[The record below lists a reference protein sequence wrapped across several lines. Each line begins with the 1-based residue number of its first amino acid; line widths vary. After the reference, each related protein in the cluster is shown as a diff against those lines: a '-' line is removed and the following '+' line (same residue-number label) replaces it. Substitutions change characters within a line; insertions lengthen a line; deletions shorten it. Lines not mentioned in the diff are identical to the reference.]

1 MARPRTYKVS
11 LSEEEYSTLK
21 KISRCKKTS
30 KIRKLRC
37 QILLDLDDAHGK
49 YLTHAQCVKSNGT
62 CPMTV
67 HYTVKKFCTEGLD
80 AALSIKRSAKSDVS
94 TLKVD
99 GKAEAK
105 LIQLACSE
113 VPKGHS
119 RWTLKL
125 LQEKSKVILETPVS
139 ESTIC
144 RVLKKT
150 NCVRTSATIG
160 AYRQKKTQNS

>member
-1 MARPRTYKVS
+1 MARPRTYKVT
-11 LSEEEYSTLK
+11 LSEEEYSSIK
-21 KISRCKKTS
+21 KISRSKKTS

-49 YLTHAQCVKSNGT
+49 CLTHAQCVKLNGT

-67 HYTVKKFCTEGLD
+67 HNTVKTFCTEGLD
-80 AALSIKRSAKSDVS
+80 AALSIKRSSKSDTS
-94 TLKVD
+94 NLKVD

-113 VPKGHS
+113 VPEGHA

-125 LQEKSKVILETPVS
+125 LQEKSKVLLECPVS

-150 NCVRTSATIG
+150 NCVRTSTTTG
-160 AYRQKKTQNS
+160 VFHQKKMQNS